1 MKKILLGLFV
11 FISCSAWAQSGDK
24 NFIDQNY
31 IEVTGKSEMEV
42 VPDMI
47 YLKVILNEK
56 DKKNS
61 ISELEA
67 DMLKS
72 LKGIGIN
79 VSSDVSIKDMFS
91 NFKYFIFSKKDIL
104 VAKEYQILVH
114 DGKTASLVLIEL
126 EKLGISNVSIDRLDH
141 SKIVQYRH
149 DVKIDAIRA
158 AKEKAQALASAINQG
173 IGRALYVQELNSKSF
188 SSNRI
193 TLRGESSL
201 SPEKTVPDVDFEK
214 IKLEYS
220 ILCRFELK

>member
-1 MKKILLGLFV
+1 MKKILWVLLT
-11 FISCSAWAQSGDK
+11 FISCSAWAQNGEK

-31 IEVTGKSEMEV
+31 IEVTGKSEMEII
-42 VPDMI
+42 PDMI

-56 DKKNS
+56 DKKIS
-61 ISELEA
+61 ITELEA

-79 VSSDVSIKDMFS
+79 VSSDVSVKDMFS

-104 VAKEYQILVH
+104 LAKEYQILVH
-114 DGKTASLVLIEL
+114 DGKTASMVLIEL
-126 EKLGISNVSIDRLDH
+126 EKLGISNLSIDRLDH
-141 SKIVQYRH
+141 SRIVQYRQ
-149 DVKIDAIRA
+149 DVKINAIRA

-173 IGRALYVQELNSKSF
+173 IGRALYVQEYENKSIY
-188 SSNRI
+188 SNQL
-193 TLRGESSL
+193 TLFGESSF
-201 SPEKTVPDVDFEK
+201 SPEKKVSDVDFEK

>member
-1 MKKILLGLFV
+1 MKKILLGLLV

-42 VPDMI
+42 IPDMI

-56 DKKNS
+56 DKKIS
-61 ISELEA
+61 ITELEA

-72 LKGIGIN
+72 LKKIGIN
-79 VSSDVSIKDMFS
+79 ISSDVSIKDMFS

-114 DGKTASLVLIEL
+114 DGKTASSVLIEL
-126 EKLGISNVSIDRLDH
+126 EELGISNVSIDRLDH
-141 SKIVQYRH
+141 SKIVQYRQ
-149 DVKIDAIRA
+149 DVKINAIRA

-201 SPEKTVPDVDFEK
+201 SPEKTVSDVDFEK